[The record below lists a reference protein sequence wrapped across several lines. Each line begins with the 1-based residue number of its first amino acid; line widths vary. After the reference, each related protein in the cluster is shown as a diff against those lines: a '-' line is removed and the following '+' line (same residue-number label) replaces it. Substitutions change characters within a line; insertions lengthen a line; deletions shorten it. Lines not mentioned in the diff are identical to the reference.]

1 MLQLP
6 DVSKSGQV
14 QGCTFPPAGS
24 RVHGEHTGATSDR
37 LTFLTPGR
45 SKQGTLPALAQV
57 GSRIGV
63 PHSEMS
69 MI

>member
-6 DVSKSGQV
+6 DVGKSGQV
-14 QGCTFPPAGS
+14 QGCAFPPAGS
-24 RVHGEHTGATSDR
+24 RVHGECAGATSDR

-45 SKQGTLPALAQV
+45 SKRGTLPALGQA
-57 GSRIGV
+57 GSHTGV